1 MPELLRRDYP
11 GGPVVKTLPFNVG
24 CAGSIPG
31 RGVKI
36 PHASQSKNPNIKNR
50 SYIVTNSK
58 KTLNMIHI
66 KKILKKKELLLR
78 KPRNPK
84 FTAYNLKVF
93 EKHLVTAVSCE

>member
-50 SYIVTNSK
+50 SYIVTTSK

-66 KKILKKKELLLR
+66 KKNLKKKRITTQETQ
-78 KPRNPK
+78 KPQ
-84 FTAYNLKVF
+84 V
-93 EKHLVTAVSCE
+93 HCI

>member
-66 KKILKKKELLLR
+66 KKK
-78 KPRNPK
+78 
-84 FTAYNLKVF
+84 
-93 EKHLVTAVSCE
+93 S